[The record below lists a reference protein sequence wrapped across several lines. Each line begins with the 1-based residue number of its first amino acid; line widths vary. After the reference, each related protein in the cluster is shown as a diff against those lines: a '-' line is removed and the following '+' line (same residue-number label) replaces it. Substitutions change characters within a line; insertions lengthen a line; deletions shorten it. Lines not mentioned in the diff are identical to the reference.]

1 MTAWVARPCLKLLE
15 EQPPIDTWFC
25 FTVQEEVGLRGAA
38 AALAYA
44 LDPDFALV
52 LEGTTA
58 ADLAEVTDGKAV
70 CHVRG
75 GVVLPFMDGATI
87 HDAALFE
94 LLRDACAKRGIAWQT
109 KTRVSGG
116 TDAGR
121 TSQKQGRG
129 ARLCGRRAG
138 AVYPFAVLCGG
149 GIRLRGGAGRCAG
162 ISGRPERGRRMSK
175 VFDLWDTVGGA
186 FGPSGREDAVREA
199 IAAIAGE
206 YIDDITTDALGN
218 LICRKKGAGKKLL
231 FAAHM
236 DSIGAVATY
245 IDEKGFIRFAQV
257 GGLFKGDL
265 INIQVR
271 FAGGTRGV
279 ISYEEKTPFKD
290 ITLDNLFIDIGAAD
304 RADAE
309 RQVQIGDF
317 AVFDAPR
324 FEQNGVLCGPYL
336 DNRIGCVTL
345 LLVMER
351 LAQQEIENDLY
362 FAFTAQEEVGL
373 RGAGAAA
380 FAVEPDIAVAVDV
393 TDTGDLPER
402 KTPMA
407 VDMGRG
413 PAVKVMDR
421 SVICTPEVCA
431 ALERAAAA
439 CGIDVQR
446 EILQF
451 GGTDTAALQK
461 TRAGVQAGAVSIPT
475 RYIHSPSEMC
485 AVSDVEAAAR
495 LLEKFVLQQ
504 K

>member
-1 MTAWVARPCLKLLE
+1 
-15 EQPPIDTWFC
+15 
-25 FTVQEEVGLRGAA
+25 
-38 AALAYA
+38 
-44 LDPDFALV
+44 
-52 LEGTTA
+52 
-58 ADLAEVTDGKAV
+58 
-70 CHVRG
+70 
-75 GVVLPFMDGATI
+75 
-87 HDAALFE
+87 
-94 LLRDACAKRGIAWQT
+94 
-109 KTRVSGG
+109 
-116 TDAGR
+116 
-121 TSQKQGRG
+121 
-129 ARLCGRRAG
+129 
-138 AVYPFAVLCGG
+138 
-149 GIRLRGGAGRCAG
+149 
-162 ISGRPERGRRMSK
+162 MSK
-175 VFDLWDTVGGA
+175 VFELWNTVGGA

-236 DSIGAVATY
+236 DSIGVVATY
-245 IDEKGFIRFAQV
+245 IDEKGFIRFSPV

-309 RQVQIGDF
+309 RRVQIGDF

-345 LLVMER
+345 LLAMER
-351 LAQQEIENDLY
+351 LAQQETENDLY

-431 ALERAAAA
+431 ALEQAAAA

-485 AVSDVEAAAR
+485 AVSDVEGAAR
-495 LLEKFVLQQ
+495 LLEKFALQ